1 MDQKYGSRAASVRRG
16 AAFYRRLLLEQEASG
31 KSLRAFAR
39 ERGLSA
45 WTLYGW
51 RGKLGRT
58 RRRARAAKGVERSGG
73 LVAVEVI
80 GRGGAAG
87 DFEVV
92 LADGLRVRVPRDV
105 GVARVVEL
113 VRELRSC

>member
-1 MDQKYGSRAASVRRG
+1 MDQKRGSAAARVRHG
-16 AAFYRRLLLEQEASG
+16 AAFYRRLLVEQEASG
-31 KSLRAFAR
+31 KSLRAFAQ

-51 RGKLGRT
+51 RVKLGRS
-58 RRRARAAKGVERSGG
+58 RRRGRGAKDAERSAG
-73 LVAVEVI
+73 LVAVDVV
-80 GRGGAAG
+80 GGAQISG

-92 LADGLRVRVPRDV
+92 LSDGLRLRVPRDV
-105 GVARVVEL
+105 AIARLAEL

>member
-1 MDQKYGSRAASVRRG
+1 MDQKHGSTAASVRRSAG
-16 AAFYRRLLLEQEASG
+16 FYRRLLLEQEASG
-31 KSLRAFAR
+31 KTLRAFAR

-51 RGKLGRT
+51 RAKLGRT
-58 RRRARAAKGVERSGG
+58 RRRGRAAKGVERTGG

-80 GRGGAAG
+80 GRGGVAG

-92 LADGLRVRVPRDV
+92 LSDGLRLRVPRDV
-105 GVARVVEL
+105 GVARLVEL